1 MCNLTK
7 LYNKEIQLNIELQFY
22 KLTKTGSWDNKEN
35 QVLVMSV
42 PTELSYEIKSVY
54 QDRKP
59 SGIKELKIIHNE
71 DYSDMYFGGSY
82 GASSLLGA
90 VGELLY
96 YNK

>member
-1 MCNLTK
+1 MCNVTK

-22 KLTKTGSWDNKEN
+22 KLTKTGSWDDKEN

-54 QDRKP
+54 QDIKP
-59 SGIKELKIIHNE
+59 QGIKDLEIIHKEN
-71 DYSDMYFGGSY
+71 YSDMYFGGSY
-82 GASSLLGA
+82 GESSLFGA

-96 YNK
+96 YNQ

>member
-1 MCNLTK
+1 MCNVTN

-22 KLTKTGSWDNKEN
+22 KLTKTGSWDDKEN

-42 PTELSYEIKSVY
+42 PTELSYEIKIVY
-54 QDRKP
+54 KDRKP
-59 SGIKELKIIHNE
+59 QGIKDLEIIHNE
-71 DYSDMYFGGSY
+71 NYSDMYFGGSY
-82 GASSLLGA
+82 GESSLFGA